1 MLDIPYEIWEE
12 TYKRNIRPLPIWWS
26 SEENKRKEYEA
37 FSKFCVTGKVDKKYY
52 DKS

>member
-1 MLDIPYEIWEE
+1 MLDISYEIWED

-26 SEENKRKEYEA
+26 SEDSKRKKYEA
-37 FSKFCVTGKVDKKYY
+37 FTKFLRTRKVEKEDY